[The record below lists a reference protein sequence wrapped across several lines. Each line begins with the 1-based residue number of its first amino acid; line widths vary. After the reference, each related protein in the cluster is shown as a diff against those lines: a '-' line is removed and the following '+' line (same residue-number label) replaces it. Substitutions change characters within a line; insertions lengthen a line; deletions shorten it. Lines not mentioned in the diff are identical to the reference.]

1 MSKANDAYHKSYIAM
16 LEDDDDDFNKHCAT
30 FQALLDTDQIA
41 EMLVVEYVSN
51 EASALD
57 ASCEAATPVLLAD
70 E

>member
-1 MSKANDAYHKSYIAM
+1 M
-16 LEDDDDDFNKHCAT
+16 LEDDDDDFNKHCAM